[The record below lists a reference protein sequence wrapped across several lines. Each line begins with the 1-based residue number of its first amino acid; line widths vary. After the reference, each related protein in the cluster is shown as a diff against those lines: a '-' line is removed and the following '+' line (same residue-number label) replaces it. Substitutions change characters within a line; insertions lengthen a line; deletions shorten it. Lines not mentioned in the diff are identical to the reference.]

1 MIETKVKKKSPWR
14 ALAGAAIVVSVAT
27 IAGQSVIASLNATA
41 FNTVAQQIS
50 AGTMKLDL
58 ANSGNGFGQNIT
70 NVVPG
75 DVINRYVTL
84 TNSGSIN
91 GIGLSLKT
99 AQTGTASLI
108 SDGTGGVTTQAL
120 RLTVKSCTVAWN
132 TTTGACTG
140 GTEATELAATPIGSL
155 TSATTLASSPMN
167 SGAIKYLQMSISLP
181 DQNETTVN
189 GALPANTVQGG
200 SVNVTY
206 TFDLA
211 QRTATTTNS

>member
-1 MIETKVKKKSPWR
+1 MIETKAKKKKPWR

-50 AGTMKLDL
+50 AGTMNLDL

-99 AQTGTASLI
+99 AQTGTPSLI

-120 RLTVKSCTVAWN
+120 RLTVTGCSVAWDTVN
-132 TTTGACTG
+132 GTCSGTTS
-140 GTEATELAATPIGSL
+140 TELAATPIGSL
-155 TSATTLASSPMN
+155 TSATTLTSSTMN
-167 SGAIKYLQMSISLP
+167 SGVVKYLQMSINLP
-181 DQNETTVN
+181 DQNETTIN
-189 GALPANTVQGG
+189 GALPANTIQGG

>member
-1 MIETKVKKKSPWR
+1 MIETKLKKKSPWR

-108 SDGTGGVTTQAL
+108 SDAVGGGTNQAL
-120 RLTVKSCTVAWN
+120 RLTVTGCSVAWDTVN
-132 TTTGACTG
+132 GTCSGTTS
-140 GTEATELAATPIGSL
+140 TELAATPIGSL
-155 TSATTLASSPMN
+155 TSATTLTSSTMN

-200 SVNVTY
+200 AVNVTY

>member
-120 RLTVKSCTVAWN
+120 RLTVTGCSVAWDTVN
-132 TTTGACTG
+132 GTCSGTTS
-140 GTEATELAATPIGSL
+140 TELAATPIGSL
-155 TSATTLASSPMN
+155 TSATTLASSTMN

-181 DQNETTVN
+181 DQNETTLN